1 MSVMARIITA
11 LATLGVVAF
20 AGAEASAYVWYTTS
34 VPCDT
39 DNPCGEG
46 LGTCNLG
53 THLCSGEGPP
63 MRWFRT
69 ETTVRVS
76 TVEPEEMSWSTMNS
90 IVETAFAQWVDIPGC
105 KIPQVD
111 VVGTTDAETIT
122 TPTKLNEEPD
132 NIVVFI
138 KTTNQWR
145 ALPGTTSTQIALTFI
160 ANNPVTGEIVDAD
173 IAVNDAGFKFTTED
187 DATTGVDL
195 LSSITHECGHFFGM
209 AHSQD
214 NTATMYAT
222 YGNDLAS
229 RTAARTLE
237 TDDEDGICALYENV
251 PTKPDPVDPS
261 PGGDDCAAGG
271 GGSMPAFVAFA
282 LFGLLAL
289 RRRRTSV
296 G

>member
-1 MSVMARIITA
+1 MMSRITIA
-11 LATLGVVAF
+11 LAALGFVAF

-63 MRWFRT
+63 MRWFRP

-76 TVEPEEMSWSTMNS
+76 TVEPEEVPWAEMKA
-90 IVETAFAQWVDIPGC
+90 IVDTAFASWVDLPGC

-111 VVGTTDAETIT
+111 VLEETTTSTTIT
-122 TPTKLNEEPD
+122 TPTRLNEEPD

-138 KTTNQWR
+138 RTTAEWQ

-173 IAVNDAGFKFTTED
+173 IAVNDAFTFTTSD
-187 DATTGVDL
+187 TATSGIDL
-195 LSSITHECGHFFGM
+195 LSSITHEVGHFFGM

-214 NTATMYAT
+214 STATMYAT
-222 YGNDLAS
+222 YGNDLAA

-237 TDDEDGICALYENV
+237 IDDTDGICALYEDV
-251 PTKPDPVDPS
+251 PEWTDPNITDP
-261 PGGDDCAAGG
+261 PGG
-271 GGSMPAFVAFA
+271 GGTCNAGGTSTPAF
-282 LFGLLAL
+282 FGLAFLGLIAL
-289 RRRRTSV
+289 RRRRTV
-296 G
+296 LG